1 VLETRAHCD
10 ALQPAHHTAH
20 KSLHH
25 ISAVCYRLQH
35 STRLGIC
42 LIHPGWRPASPE
54 GQPLRQV
61 NNQRSKHQTTTAA
74 MPNQC
79 KPDTQTQSRFMH
91 SPAPTRIW
99 KVIEPTKEKPALL
112 AHRTGTAARKAR
124 QPNRFRFFPL
134 PSLPYWLKPHF
145 YQTLFYHSP
154 LRRINSFGTH
164 TP

>member
-35 STRLGIC
+35 STRPGLC

-74 MPNQC
+74 KPNQC
-79 KPDTQTQSRFMH
+79 KPDTQTQTRVMQPPATTREWESDEHNKREACPVGPSH
-91 SPAPTRIW
+91 RNSSPQGASA
-99 KVIEPTKEKPALL
+99 KPIL
-112 AHRTGTAARKAR
+112 
-124 QPNRFRFFPL
+124 PL
-134 PSLPYWLKPHF
+134 SQSWLV
-145 YQTLFYHSP
+145 LV
-154 LRRINSFGTH
+154 LGG
-164 TP
+164 